1 MTPTILSKRLAA
13 LEAARIAAP
22 VRFTP
27 EEVQEA
33 ARRFEASLNEP
44 GEPDPRRD
52 AYLAN
57 RTLKEI
63 AADWDESVRTGRY
76 APWLWE
82 NS

>member
-1 MTPTILSKRLAA
+1 MTPTILSRRLAA
-13 LEAARIAAP
+13 LEATRIASP
-22 VRFTP
+22 VRFSP

-33 ARRFEASLNEP
+33 ARRYEAFLDEP
-44 GEPDPRRD
+44 SDPDPRRD

-82 NS
+82 TP